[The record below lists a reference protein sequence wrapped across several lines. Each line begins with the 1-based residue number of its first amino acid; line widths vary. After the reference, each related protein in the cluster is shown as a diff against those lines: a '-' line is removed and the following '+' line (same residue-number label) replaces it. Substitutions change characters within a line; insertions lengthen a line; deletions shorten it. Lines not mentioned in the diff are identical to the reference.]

1 MKLFSIID
9 RKPDMYCGGQNRDS
23 LDGKIEFKHV
33 FFRYKSRPRLVLND
47 VNFSISPGQSVA
59 LVGSSG
65 CGKSTC
71 IALLERFYDIDS
83 GSITIGGRNIRDFDL
98 KHLRSHI
105 ALVSQEPILFATT
118 IAENVWLGMPGNDK
132 VDMTKVE
139 TACEASNAKTFI
151 ESFKKGY
158 DTECGSFGTKLS
170 GGQKQRIAI
179 ARALIRK
186 PQILLLDE
194 ATSAL
199 DYESEAAVQE
209 AIDKISAMKN
219 ITTIIVAHRLSTI
232 KNADKIVVF
241 APLEEPQEGARVMES
256 GTHEELMSDSAIG
269 VYKGLVQAPEVRPIH
284 PSMPPSDNSEST
296 KKSPLQRQMEAL
308 SPFQAVSRRES
319 EVSEPSLSKL
329 IRTDSH
335 LTILSTP
342 LDVYQDRGDLKRLE
356 TIDPEEEED
365 PDNLEGRKDLY
376 HVPSSRLWLEMKL
389 EWPHLFGGIFLA
401 SAAGA
406 IVPCISII
414 LSNAFIKLVLI
425 PVPSFPITKCQSDAD
440 CPIDTYCRSI
450 PIYPQKHCS
459 KTYFPGHGPSDVREG
474 GHEILVAFAIIGSIL
489 AVARG
494 GAVGL
499 FGYVSQKLNR
509 RLKHKIFRSYL
520 RMDSAFFDDRRKQV
534 GVLVERLATDP
545 ILIKNVTGDYYALVF
560 ASLASMAAGLSIA
573 LNASVKLTIVVM
585 APLALL
591 GVSVLWSARRHAQK
605 KVILDT
611 ASGKIVN
618 QALNSVRTVFS
629 CTAETSI
636 AKFYEKYLNE
646 SYSFGVKNAAITGVQ
661 NGLSQFMIQAAIA
674 FSYWYGSV
682 LLKRDD
688 ADGNPVLDPKS
699 MFRVIIALQT
709 AGQTIGQSFGWA
721 NDTSKADIAI
731 SNIYELLDDERD
743 IDPYRA
749 GGICDVVIKGDIKLS
764 KVAFAY
770 PSRPSFPVLRD
781 ISLDIRAGQTVAF
794 VGQSGSGKSSIIK
807 LVERFYDP
815 LKGEIYI
822 DDTNIKQFNLHFL
835 RSQIGLVSQEP
846 VLFQGTVFENVKY
859 GYTGP
864 SCTDEELR
872 ERIVDA
878 CKKSN
883 AHDFIMDFPDG
894 YETMCGTKGAQVS
907 GGQKQRIAIA
917 RALLKSPRI
926 LLLDEAT
933 SALDNKSEKVVQE
946 ALDSLM
952 AGRTTLVVAHRLST
966 IQNSDQIV
974 VLQRGEIAEKGT
986 HQELMQI
993 EKGIYQGLYL
1003 QSS

>member
-1 MKLFSIID
+1 MYYGGS
-9 RKPDMYCGGQNRDS
+9 RKDS
-23 LDGKIEFKHV
+23 LNAEIEFKSV
-33 FFRYKSRPRLVLND
+33 YFKYKSRPRLVLND
-47 VNFSISPGQSVA
+47 VNFSVSPGQSVA

-71 IALLERFYDIDS
+71 IALLERFYDVDS
-83 GSITIGGRNIRDFDL
+83 GSILIGGRNIRDLDL
-98 KHLRSHI
+98 EYLRSHV

-118 IAENVWLGMPGNDK
+118 IAENVWLGMPGDDK
-132 VDMTKVE
+132 VDYAKVVA
-139 TACEASNAKTFI
+139 ACEASNAKTFI
-151 ESFKKGY
+151 ESFKKQY

-209 AIDKISAMKN
+209 AIDKISAMKS

-241 APLEEPQEGARVMES
+241 APLEEPEEGARVMES
-256 GTHEELMSDSAIG
+256 GTHEELMNSSLG
-269 VYKGLVQAPEVRPIH
+269 VYRSLVQAPEVK
-284 PSMPPSDNSEST
+284 PPQLHRSTAARKESISQG
-296 KKSPLQRQMEAL
+296 KSPLQRQLDLL
-308 SPFQAVSRRES
+308 SPYQGISRRDS

-342 LDVYQDRGDLKRLE
+342 LDVYQDTGDMKRLE
-356 TIDPEEEED
+356 TVDPEEEED
-365 PDNLEGRKDLY
+365 SDEDSRKNLY
-376 HVPSSRLWLEMKL
+376 HVPSSRLWLEMRL
-389 EWPHLFGGIFLA
+389 EWPHLFTGILLA
-401 SAAGA
+401 SVAGA

-425 PVPSFPITKCQSDAD
+425 PLPSFPLTKCHTDAD
-440 CPIDTYCRSI
+440 CPINTFCRSI
-450 PIYPQKHCS
+450 PIYPQRHCS
-459 KTYFPGHGPSDVREG
+459 KTFFPGHGPDDVREG
-474 GHEILVAFAIIGSIL
+474 GQEILVAFAIIGSIL

-494 GAVGL
+494 GTVGL

-509 RLKHKIFRSYL
+509 RLKHKIFSSYL
-520 RMDSAFFDDRRKQV
+520 RMDSAFFDDSKKQV

-545 ILIKNVTGDYYALVF
+545 ILIKNVTGDYYALLF
-560 ASLASMAAGLSIA
+560 ASFASMAAGLIIA
-573 LNASVKLTIVVM
+573 LNASVKLTLVVM

-591 GVSVLWSARRHAQK
+591 GLSVLWSSRRHAQK

-629 CTAETSI
+629 CTAEAAISR
-636 AKFYEKYLNE
+636 FYEKYLDE

-682 LLKRDD
+682 LLKKDD

-743 IDPYRA
+743 IDPTRA
-749 GGICDVVIKGDIKLS
+749 AGIKDVVIKGDISLN

-781 ISLDIRAGQTVAF
+781 ISITIRAGQTVAF
-794 VGQSGSGKSSIIK
+794 VGQSGSGKSSIIR

-815 LKGEIYI
+815 LKGEVCI
-822 DDTNIKQFNLHFL
+822 DDTNIKLFNLHFL

-846 VLFQGTVFENVKY
+846 VLFQGSVFENVKY

-864 SCTDEELR
+864 EVGDEALR
-872 ERIVDA
+872 EMIVDA

-917 RALLKSPRI
+917 RALLKNPRI

-974 VLQRGEIAEKGT
+974 VLQQGEIAEKGT

-993 EKGIYQGLYL
+993 DNGIYQGLYN